1 MGYSTASWQKYPAID
16 IYNNM
21 PYNAINIIHGH
32 GAPGYVQCEY
42 DSTWSG
48 LYAYNVTPQ
57 NKDACMYKYA
67 STALQ
72 RTKVIVFLTCNSAT
86 LSNGWSM
93 ATISYNRGA
102 KFALGF
108 NNSVAGAGEWNM
120 YFMRGLASGKTIQE
134 GLDYADSQYKLS
146 HPFIYD
152 VNTSPYKNHWHY
164 GKSDVKVKL

>member
-1 MGYSTASWQKYPAID
+1 
-16 IYNNM
+16 
-21 PYNAINIIHGH
+21 
-32 GAPGYVQCEY
+32 
-42 DSTWSG
+42 
-48 LYAYNVTPQ
+48 
-57 NKDACMYKYA
+57 MYKYA

-120 YFMRGLASGKTIQE
+120 YFMQGLATGKTIQQS
-134 GLDYADSQYKLS
+134 LDYADSTYKS
-146 HPFIYD
+146 HHS
-152 VNTSPYKNHWHY
+152 SPSDAYYYNRPSSPVGHHWHY